1 MAVTFLGYIDGPE
14 EMISGGKRRCL
25 FGCDSAADV
34 SSLPTNAGFTM
45 PGGGVTA
52 KPAPWSYA
60 KIKGGGVKVLDSTGS
75 WGDLNG

>member
-1 MAVTFLGYIDGPE
+1 MAITFLGYIDGPE
-14 EMISGGKRRCL
+14 EMISGKKRCL
-25 FGCDSAADV
+25 FGLDSAADV
-34 SSLPTNAGFTM
+34 ANLPTSTGFSM
-45 PGGGVTA
+45 PSGGVTA